1 MTTIERH
8 NWFITYSGKQFNLKN
23 INADDIC
30 LEDIAHHL
38 TNINRYGGAM
48 KLGVKYSVAQHSILL
63 CEYARDELNMPEL
76 ARELLMHDATEA
88 YLGDIV
94 KGLKNLLPEY
104 ERLETNLSII
114 IRDKYSIPYSPFR
127 AFWASLLDRRILLNE
142 SKRFTPN
149 HYELFKETL
158 PGYEPI
164 LATPKNQLFL
174 GIDLSWFIKRKFLQL
189 CKEFDIKD

>member
-1 MTTIERH
+1 MENKH
-8 NWFITYSGKQFNLKN
+8 NWFITHTGRQFDLAN
-23 INADDIC
+23 INANNIC

-88 YLGDIV
+88 YLGDVV

-104 ERLETNLSII
+104 ERLEAKLSKII
-114 IRDKYSIPYSPFR
+114 KSKYGVPTSKCR
-127 AFWASLLDRRILLNE
+127 TDWANILDRRILLNE
-142 SKRFTPN
+142 SKRFTPK
-149 HYELFKETL
+149 HYELFEVTL
-158 PGYEPI
+158 EGYAP
-164 LATPKNQLFL
+164 LNVKPKNQLFL
-174 GIDLSWFIKRKFLQL
+174 GIDFSWFIKRKFLKL